1 MSAQEIEASNSNS
14 LKRGDKVLLALGV
27 GAARGLAHIGVIHV
41 LRQEGFEI
49 AGVAGTSIGSAI
61 AAMVAADRLDEYEAQ
76 MKLMTRK
83 GVLSMLDPVVPR
95 SGLFAGGRITKLLRG
110 IVADKKIE
118 DCEIP
123 YVAVAAELESGEEV
137 WIRSGDLVDAVR
149 ASSSIPGIFTPVHH
163 HGQWLI
169 DGGISSPV
177 PFAAAAAIAPLAVI
191 AVDVNDQKNGPPAGT
206 PNEEPEVE
214 PDSQPSK
221 LERLLSSEQIHP
233 FLRRFAENTLA
244 TSNSATERL
253 TSEVRR
259 MREKLSAPSPDSPPR
274 APGMI
279 DSLTE
284 TTIAIQRNLAACQ
297 RELHSPELM
306 IIPKL
311 QGVGL
316 FDFHRAEEL
325 ILEGERA
332 ARAALDQHR
341 SDQS

>member
-1 MSAQEIEASNSNS
+1 MSAQETEVNDSDP
-14 LKRGDKVLLALGV
+14 LQRGDKVLLALGG

-41 LRQEGFEI
+41 LREEGIEI
-49 AGVAGTSIGSAI
+49 AGIAGTSIGSAI

-83 GVLSMLDPVVPR
+83 GVLSMLDPVIPR
-95 SGLFAGGRITKLLRG
+95 SGLFAGGRITTLLRG
-110 IVADKKIE
+110 IIADKKIE

-137 WIRSGDLVDAVR
+137 WIKSGDLVDAVR

-177 PFAAAAAIAPLAVI
+177 PFAAAAAIAHLPVI
-191 AVDVNDQKNGPPAGT
+191 AVDVNDQKNGPPSGV
-206 PNEEPEVE
+206 PSDEPEE
-214 PDSQPSK
+214 AIESQPSK
-221 LERLLSSEQIHP
+221 LERLLASEQIHP
-233 FLRRFAENTLA
+233 FLRQFAERTLA
-244 TSNSATERL
+244 TGNSATERL
-253 TSEVRR
+253 TTEVRR
-259 MREKLSAPSPDSPPR
+259 MRKKLSTPSLDSPPR

-297 RELHSPELM
+297 RELYSPALM
-306 IIPKL
+306 VIPKL

-341 SDQS
+341 SNQS

>member
-1 MSAQEIEASNSNS
+1 MSLQESEVSDHCS
-14 LKRGDKVLLALGV
+14 LDRGDKVLLALGG

-41 LRQEGFEI
+41 LREEGIEI

-61 AAMVAADRLDEYEAQ
+61 AAMVATDRMDEYEAQ

-83 GVLSMLDPVVPR
+83 GVLSMLDPVIPR
-95 SGLFAGGRITKLLRG
+95 SGLFAGTRITNLLRG
-110 IVADKKIE
+110 IIADTRIE
-118 DCEIP
+118 DCKIP

-137 WIRSGDLVDAVR
+137 WIKSGDLVDAVR

-163 HGQWLI
+163 HGRWLI

-177 PFAAAAAIAPLAVI
+177 PFAAAKAIAPLPVL
-191 AVDVNDQKNGPPAGT
+191 AVDVNDQKNGPPAGM
-206 PNEEPEVE
+206 PSEEPAADIE
-214 PDSQPSK
+214 PQPSK
-221 LERLLSSEQIHP
+221 LERLLASEQIHP
-233 FLRRFAENTLA
+233 LLRQFAESTLA
-244 TSNSATERL
+244 TSSSATERI

-259 MREKLSAPSPDSPPR
+259 MRERLSTPTTDAPPR

-284 TTIAIQRNLAACQ
+284 TTIAIQRNLAICQ
-297 RELHSPELM
+297 RELNPPELM
-306 IIPKL
+306 VVPKL

-325 ILEGERA
+325 IMEGERA
-332 ARAALDQHR
+332 TRAALAQHR
-341 SDQS
+341 SRA